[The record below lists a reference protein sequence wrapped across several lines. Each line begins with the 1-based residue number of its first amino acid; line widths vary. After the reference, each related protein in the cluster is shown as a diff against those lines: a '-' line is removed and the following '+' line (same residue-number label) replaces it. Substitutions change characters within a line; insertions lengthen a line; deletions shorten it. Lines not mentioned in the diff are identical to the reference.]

1 MHQLGDDTLIGRGII
16 LQDAT
21 SFEKINKQKPHLL
34 QLRGLIEGVLIPDH
48 LMSVS
53 PNKKRHNF
61 HLQQKDVF
69 LPYYSSRKKKGILP
83 SNRQRKTVTTRP
95 MKSHNT
101 LNSVSS
107 NGLFVYNSISKLPLS
122 SVKEYSSSLFSGLE
136 PSL

>member
-1 MHQLGDDTLIGRGII
+1 MHQLGDDTLIGKGII

-83 SNRQRKTVTTRP
+83 SNR
-95 MKSHNT
+95 SA
-101 LNSVSS
+101 
-107 NGLFVYNSISKLPLS
+107 
-122 SVKEYSSSLFSGLE
+122 KERLLQLGQ
-136 PSL
+136 